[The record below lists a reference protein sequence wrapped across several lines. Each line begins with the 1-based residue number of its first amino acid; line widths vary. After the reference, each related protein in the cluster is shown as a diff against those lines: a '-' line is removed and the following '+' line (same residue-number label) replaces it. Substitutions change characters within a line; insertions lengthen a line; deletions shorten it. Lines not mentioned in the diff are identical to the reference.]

1 MPRQGSFLITGASRG
16 IGLATAQRL
25 AEDGFA
31 VIGVARTEP
40 RSFPGQFE
48 KVDLTDA
55 AATDAALAKITSEH
69 DVLGVFNNV
78 GIVRPAFLG
87 EIDLEDFAGVLD
99 LTLRPAIQC
108 AQAALPAM
116 KAAGWGRIVN
126 MSSITLLGG
135 VPGRTAYGSSKAAIA
150 NFTRVWALELART
163 GITVNAVAP
172 GPIETELFRGNN
184 PPGSEGEK
192 RYLAGVPAGRLG
204 QPDEVAAA
212 VAYFASDLAGFV
224 TGQVLY
230 VDGGSVIGS
239 APM

>member
-1 MPRQGSFLITGASRG
+1 MARARGFLITGASRG
-16 IGLATAQRL
+16 IGLATAARL
-25 AEDGFA
+25 ASDDFD
-31 VIGVARTEP
+31 VIGVARTAP
-40 RSFPGQFE
+40 DTFPGRFVS
-48 KVDLTDA
+48 VDLADA
-55 AATDAALAKITSEH
+55 GATANALSRITAEH

-78 GIVRPAFLG
+78 GIVRPAPLG
-87 EIDLEDFAGVLD
+87 EIDLADFATVFD

-108 AQAALPAM
+108 VQAALPAM

-126 MSSITLLGG
+126 MSSITQLGG
-135 VPGRTAYGSSKAAIA
+135 VPGRTAYGGSKAAIA

-204 QPDEVAAA
+204 QPEEVAAA
-212 VAYFASDLAGFV
+212 VAYFASELAGFV

-230 VDGGSVIGS
+230 IDGGSVIGS